1 MSERTQIAIIGAGPA
16 GLVTSHL
23 LHLQGIESVVL
34 ERRSRDFVE
43 KRLRAGMLEQRTVD
57 LLISTGV
64 GERLKREAMVHSG
77 VNFQFGGERHRIP
90 LDELTHGRHVT
101 IYGQQEVVKDL
112 IAARLAAGGVIH
124 FEAEVDDFLGLDGS
138 HPVVRYVQNGEKKEL
153 HADYIAGCDGFHGV
167 CRGAVP
173 AKNVYEKIYPFAW
186 LGILAQVAPSC
197 EELIYAR
204 HERGFALHTMRTPKL
219 TRLYLQC
226 PVDDTVEQWPED
238 RIWSELRARLNIPGW
253 NLEDGPTVDKSV
265 TEMRSFVH
273 EPMQHGNMYLAG
285 DSAHIV
291 PPTGAKGMNLAISD
305 ARVLAAA
312 FIEFYKSGKNELLAR
327 YTADCLPRV
336 WRAQHFSWW
345 WTTLFHRF
353 DDEDAAFQQQLQ
365 VSQLRY
371 MISSRPALTSMAENY
386 VGLDRVV

>member
-1 MSERTQIAIIGAGPA
+1 MSEPTQVAIVGAGPA
-16 GLVTSHL
+16 GLVLSHL
-23 LHLQGIESVVL
+23 LHLQGIESVIL
-34 ERRSRDFVE
+34 ESRSREYVE
-43 KRLRAGMLEQRTVD
+43 KRIRAGLLEQRTVD

-64 GERLKREAMVHSG
+64 GERLKREAMVHTG
-77 VNFQFGGERHRIP
+77 LNFQFEGERHRIP
-90 LDELTHGRHVT
+90 LDELTPGRNVT

-124 FEAEVDDFLGLDGS
+124 FEAAVESIQGLEGS
-138 HPVVRYVQNGEKKEL
+138 RPVVRYRQNGTLVEL
-153 HADYIAGCDGFHGV
+153 EADYVAGCDGFHGV
-167 CRGAVP
+167 CRGAVANP
-173 AKNVYEKIYPFAW
+173 KVYEKVYPFAW

-197 EELIYAR
+197 DELIYAR

-226 PVDDTVEQWPED
+226 PVEDSIEQWSDD

-253 NLEDGPTVDKSV
+253 SLADGPVVDKGI

-273 EPMQHGNMYLAG
+273 EPMQHGRLFLAG

-312 FIEFYKSGKNELLAR
+312 FIAHYKSGNQQLLER

-353 DDEDAAFQQQLQ
+353 EDEDAAFQQQLQ

-371 MISSRPALTSMAENY
+371 MLSSRPALTSMAENY
-386 VGLDRVV
+386 VGLERVV

>member
-1 MSERTQIAIIGAGPA
+1 MSESTQVAIIGAGPA
-16 GLVTSHL
+16 GLVISHL

-43 KRLRAGMLEQRTVD
+43 KRLRAGLLEQRTVD
-57 LLISTGV
+57 LLVSTGV
-64 GERLKREAMVHSG
+64 GERLKREAMVHTG
-77 VNFQFGGERHRIP
+77 VNFQFEGERHRIP
-90 LDELTHGRHVT
+90 LDELTPGRNVT

-124 FEAEVDDFLGLDGS
+124 FEAEVDGFQGLDGTR
-138 HPVVRYVQNGEKKEL
+138 PVVRYRQNGEIREL
-153 HADYIAGCDGFHGV
+153 QADYIAGCDGFHGV
-167 CRGAVP
+167 CRGNIP
-173 AKNVYEKIYPFAW
+173 GGRVYEKVYPFAW
-186 LGILAQVAPSC
+186 LGILAEVAPSC
-197 EELIYAR
+197 EELIYVR
-204 HERGFALHTMRTPKL
+204 HERGFALHTMRSPKL

-226 PVDDTVEQWPED
+226 PLTDTVEQWSDD
-238 RIWSELRARLNIPGW
+238 RTWSELRARMNLPDW
-253 NLEDGPTVDKSV
+253 KLEDGPILDKSI

-273 EPMQHGNMYLAG
+273 EPMQHGRLYLAG

-305 ARVLAAA
+305 ARFLAAA
-312 FIEFYKSGKNELLAR
+312 LIEFYKAGKSELLAR
-327 YTADCLPRV
+327 YTANCLPHV

-353 DDEDAAFQQQLQ
+353 YDDDAAFQDQLQ

-371 MISSRPALTSMAENY
+371 MLSSKPALTSMAENY
-386 VGLDRVV
+386 VGLERVA

>member
-1 MSERTQIAIIGAGPA
+1 
-16 GLVTSHL
+16 
-23 LHLQGIESVVL
+23 
-34 ERRSRDFVE
+34 
-43 KRLRAGMLEQRTVD
+43 
-57 LLISTGV
+57 
-64 GERLKREAMVHSG
+64 
-77 VNFQFGGERHRIP
+77 
-90 LDELTHGRHVT
+90 
-101 IYGQQEVVKDL
+101 
-112 IAARLAAGGVIH
+112 
-124 FEAEVDDFLGLDGS
+124 
-138 HPVVRYVQNGEKKEL
+138 
-153 HADYIAGCDGFHGV
+153 
-167 CRGAVP
+167 
-173 AKNVYEKIYPFAW
+173 
-186 LGILAQVAPSC
+186 
-197 EELIYAR
+197 
-204 HERGFALHTMRTPKL
+204 LHTMRTPEL

-226 PVDDTVEQWPED
+226 PIDDSVDQWSDD
-238 RIWSELRARLNIPGW
+238 RIWSELGARLNLPGW
-253 NLEDGPTVDKSV
+253 TLEEGPILDKGI

-273 EPMQHGNMYLAG
+273 ETMQRGRLYLAG

-312 FIEFYKSGKNELLAR
+312 LIAYYKQNDSAPLQR

-353 DDEDAAFQQQLQ
+353 EDEDAAFQQQLQ

>member
-1 MSERTQIAIIGAGPA
+1 MSDHTQIAIIGAGPA
-16 GLVTSHL
+16 GLVISHL
-23 LHLQGIESVVL
+23 LHLQGIESVIL

-43 KRLRAGMLEQRTVD
+43 KRLRAGLLEQRTVD
-57 LLISTGV
+57 LLVSTGV
-64 GERLKREAMVHSG
+64 GERLKREAMVHTG
-77 VNFQFGGERHRIP
+77 VNFQFEGARHRIP
-90 LDELTHGRHVT
+90 LDELTPGRHVT

-124 FEAEVDDFLGLDGS
+124 FEAEVDSFQGLEGA
-138 HPVVRYVQNGEKKEL
+138 HPVVRYRQNGETKEL
-153 HADYIAGCDGFHGV
+153 HADYVAGCDGFHGV
-167 CRGAVP
+167 CRGTVP

-226 PVDDTVEQWPED
+226 PVEDTVDQWSDD
-238 RIWSELRARLNIPGW
+238 RIWSELRARMNIPGW
-253 NLEDGPTVDKSV
+253 SLEDGPILDKSI
-265 TEMRSFVH
+265 TEMRSFVQ
-273 EPMQHGNMYLAG
+273 EPMQHGRMYLAG

-291 PPTGAKGMNLAISD
+291 PPTGAKGMNLAIAD
-305 ARVLAAA
+305 ARVLTAA
-312 FIEFYKSGKNELLAR
+312 FVEFYKSGKNEPLSR
-327 YTADCLPRV
+327 YTAECLPRV

-371 MISSRPALTSMAENY
+371 MISSRSALTSMAENY

>member
-1 MSERTQIAIIGAGPA
+1 MSERTQVAIVGAGPA
-16 GLVTSHL
+16 GLVLSHL
-23 LHLQGIESVVL
+23 LHLQGIESVIL
-34 ERRSRDFVE
+34 ERRSRDYVE
-43 KRLRAGMLEQRTVD
+43 KRIRAGMLEQRTVD
-57 LLISTGV
+57 LLISSGV
-64 GERLKREAMVHSG
+64 GERLKREAMVHTG
-77 VNFQFGGERHRIP
+77 LNFQFEGERHRIP
-90 LDELTHGRHVT
+90 LDELTPGRNVT

-112 IAARLAAGGVIH
+112 IAARLAAGGAIQ
-124 FEAEVDDFLGLDGS
+124 FEAAVESMQRLEGS
-138 HPVVRYVQNGEKKEL
+138 RPVVRYRQNGSLLEL
-153 HADYIAGCDGFHGV
+153 EADYVAGCDGFHGV

-173 AKNVYEKIYPFAW
+173 KPKVYEKVYPFAW

-197 EELIYAR
+197 DELIYAR
-204 HERGFALHTMRTPKL
+204 HPRGFALHTMRTPRL

-226 PVDDTVEQWPED
+226 PVEDSIEQWSDD
-238 RIWSELRARLNIPGW
+238 RIWSELRARLNLPGW
-253 NLEDGPTVDKSV
+253 RLEDGPIVDKGI

-273 EPMQHGNMYLAG
+273 EPMQHGRLYLAG

-291 PPTGAKGMNLAISD
+291 PPTGAKGMNLAIAD

-312 FIEFYKSGKNELLAR
+312 FSAFYKSGSGEPLAR

-353 DDEDAAFQQQLQ
+353 DDADAQFQEQLQ

-386 VGLDRVV
+386 VGLERVV

>member
-1 MSERTQIAIIGAGPA
+1 MSERTQVAIIGAGPA
-16 GLVTSHL
+16 GLVISHL

-43 KRLRAGMLEQRTVD
+43 KRLRAGLLEQRTVD
-57 LLISTGV
+57 LLVSTGV
-64 GERLKREAMVHSG
+64 GERLKREAMVHTG
-77 VNFQFGGERHRIP
+77 VNFQFEGERHRIP
-90 LDELTHGRHVT
+90 LDELTPGRNVT

-124 FEAEVDDFLGLDGS
+124 FEAEVDGFQGLDGTR
-138 HPVVRYVQNGEKKEL
+138 PVVRYRQNGEVREL
-153 HADYIAGCDGFHGV
+153 QADYIAGCDGFHGV
-167 CRGAVP
+167 CRGNIP
-173 AKNVYEKIYPFAW
+173 GGRVYEKVYPFAW
-186 LGILAQVAPSC
+186 LGILAEVAPSC
-197 EELIYAR
+197 EELIYVR
-204 HERGFALHTMRTPKL
+204 HERGFALHTMRSPKL

-226 PVDDTVEQWPED
+226 PLTDTVEQWSDD
-238 RIWSELRARLNIPGW
+238 RTWTELRARMNLPGW
-253 NLEDGPTVDKSV
+253 KLEDGPILDKSI

-273 EPMQHGNMYLAG
+273 EPMQHGRLYLAG

-305 ARVLAAA
+305 ARFLAAA
-312 FIEFYKSGKNELLAR
+312 LIEFYKAGKSELLSR
-327 YTADCLPRV
+327 YTANCLPHV

-353 DDEDAAFQQQLQ
+353 YDDDAAFQDQLQ

-371 MISSRPALTSMAENY
+371 MLSSKPALTSMAENY
-386 VGLDRVV
+386 VGLERVA

>member
-1 MSERTQIAIIGAGPA
+1 MSEPTQVAIVGAGPA
-16 GLVTSHL
+16 GLVLSHL
-23 LHLQGIESVVL
+23 LHLQGIESVIL
-34 ERRSRDFVE
+34 ESRSREYVE
-43 KRLRAGMLEQRTVD
+43 KRIRAGLLEQRTVD

-64 GERLKREAMVHSG
+64 GERLKREAMVHTG
-77 VNFQFGGERHRIP
+77 LNFQFEGERHRIP
-90 LDELTHGRHVT
+90 LDELTPGRNVT

-124 FEAEVDDFLGLDGS
+124 FEAAVESIQGLEGS
-138 HPVVRYVQNGEKKEL
+138 RPVVRYRQNGTLVEL
-153 HADYIAGCDGFHGV
+153 EADYVAGCDGFHGV
-167 CRGAVP
+167 CRGAVANP
-173 AKNVYEKIYPFAW
+173 KVYEKVYPFAW

-197 EELIYAR
+197 DELIYAR

-226 PVDDTVEQWPED
+226 PVEDSIEQWSDD
-238 RIWSELRARLNIPGW
+238 RIWSELRTRLNIPGW
-253 NLEDGPTVDKSV
+253 SLADGPVVDKGI

-273 EPMQHGNMYLAG
+273 EPMQHGRLFLAG

-312 FIEFYKSGKNELLAR
+312 FIAHYKSGNQQLLER

-353 DDEDAAFQQQLQ
+353 EDEDAAFQQQLQ

-371 MISSRPALTSMAENY
+371 MLSSRPALTSMAENY
-386 VGLDRVV
+386 VGLERVV

>member
-1 MSERTQIAIIGAGPA
+1 MSQRTQVAIIGAGPA
-16 GLVTSHL
+16 GLVISHL

-43 KRLRAGMLEQRTVD
+43 KRLRAGLLEQRTVD

-64 GERLKREAMVHSG
+64 GERLKREAMVHTG
-77 VNFQFGGERHRIP
+77 VNFQFEGERHRIP
-90 LDELTHGRHVT
+90 LDELTPGRNVT

-124 FEAEVDDFLGLDGS
+124 FEAEVENFQGLDGDR
-138 HPVVRYVQNGEKKEL
+138 PVVRYRQNGTSREL
-153 HADYIAGCDGFHGV
+153 HADYVAGCDGFHGI
-167 CRGAVP
+167 CRGNVP
-173 AKNVYEKIYPFAW
+173 NGKVFEKIYPFAW

-226 PVDDTVEQWPED
+226 PTDDTVEDWSDD
-238 RIWSELRARLNIPGW
+238 RIWTELRARLNMPDW
-253 NLEDGPTVDKSV
+253 TLEDGPIIDKSI

-273 EPMQHGNMYLAG
+273 EPMQHGRLFLAG

-305 ARVLAAA
+305 ARILAAA
-312 FIEFYKSGKNELLAR
+312 IIDFYKSGKKEPLAR
-327 YTADCLPRV
+327 YTAECLPRV

-371 MISSRPALTSMAENY
+371 MISSKPALTSMAENY
-386 VGLDRVV
+386 VGLERVV

>member
-1 MSERTQIAIIGAGPA
+1 MSERPQVAIVGAGPA
-16 GLVTSHL
+16 GLVLSHL
-23 LHLQGIESVVL
+23 LHLQGIESVIL
-34 ERRSRDFVE
+34 ESRSRDYVE
-43 KRLRAGMLEQRTVD
+43 RRIRAGLLEQRTVD
-57 LLISTGV
+57 LLISSGV
-64 GERLKREAMVHSG
+64 GERLKREAMVHTG
-77 VNFQFGGERHRIP
+77 LNFQFEGERHRIP
-90 LDELTHGRHVT
+90 LDELTPGRNVT

-124 FEAEVDDFLGLDGS
+124 FEAAVESMQGLEGS
-138 HPVVRYVQNGEKKEL
+138 RPRVRYRQNGTLVEL
-153 HADYIAGCDGFHGV
+153 EADYVAGCDGFHGV
-167 CRGAVP
+167 CRGAVADP
-173 AKNVYEKIYPFAW
+173 KVYEKVYPFAW

-197 EELIYAR
+197 DELIYVR

-226 PVDDTVEQWPED
+226 PVEDSIAAWSDD
-238 RIWSELRARLNIPGW
+238 RIWSELRARMNIPGW
-253 NLEDGPTVDKSV
+253 SLEDGPIVDKGI

-273 EPMQHGNMYLAG
+273 EPMQHGRLYLAG

-291 PPTGAKGMNLAISD
+291 PPTGAKGMNLAIAD
-305 ARVLAAA
+305 ARALAEA
-312 FIEFYKSGKNELLAR
+312 FTALYKSGNRKPLER

-353 DDEDAAFQQQLQ
+353 DDQDAAFQQQLQ

-386 VGLDRVV
+386 VGLERVV

>member
-1 MSERTQIAIIGAGPA
+1 MSERTQVAIIGAGPA
-16 GLVTSHL
+16 GLVLSHL
-23 LHLQGIESVVL
+23 LHLQGIESVIL
-34 ERRSRDFVE
+34 ESRSRDYVE
-43 KRLRAGMLEQRTVD
+43 KRIRAGMLEQRVVD

-64 GERLKREAMVHSG
+64 GERLKREAMVHTG
-77 VNFQFGGERHRIP
+77 LNFQFEGERHRIP
-90 LDELTHGRHVT
+90 LEELTPGRNVT

-112 IAARLAAGGVIH
+112 IAARLAAGGVIR
-124 FEAEVDDFLGLDGS
+124 FEAAGQSVQGLDGLR
-138 HPVVRYVQNGEKKEL
+138 PVVRYTESGELKEL
-153 HADYIAGCDGFHGV
+153 VADHIAGCDGFHGV
-167 CRGAVP
+167 CRGAV
-173 AKNVYEKIYPFAW
+173 ANSKVYEKVYPFAW

-226 PVDDTVEQWPED
+226 PVEDRVEQWSDD
-238 RIWSELRARLNIPGW
+238 RIWSELSARLNIPGW
-253 NLEDGPTVDKSV
+253 SLKDGPIVDKGI

-273 EPMQHGNMYLAG
+273 TPMQQGRLYLAG

-291 PPTGAKGMNLAISD
+291 PPTGAKGMNLAIADSM
-305 ARVLAAA
+305 VLAQALA
-312 FIEFYKSGKNELLAR
+312 EYYKSGSSEPLLR
-327 YTADCLPRV
+327 YAADCLPRV

-353 DDEDAAFQQQLQ
+353 EDADAQFQEQLQ

-371 MISSRPALTSMAENY
+371 MLASRPALTSMAENY

>member
-1 MSERTQIAIIGAGPA
+1 MSERTQVAIIGAGPA
-16 GLVTSHL
+16 GLVISHL

-43 KRLRAGMLEQRTVD
+43 KRLRAGLLEQRTVD
-57 LLISTGV
+57 LLVSTGV
-64 GERLKREAMVHSG
+64 GERLKREAMVHTG
-77 VNFQFGGERHRIP
+77 VNFQFEGERHRIP
-90 LDELTHGRHVT
+90 LDELTPGRNVT

-124 FEAEVDDFLGLDGS
+124 FEAEVESFQGLEGTR
-138 HPVVRYVQNGEKKEL
+138 PMVRYRQNGEVREL
-153 HADYIAGCDGFHGV
+153 QADYIAGCDGFHGV
-167 CRGAVP
+167 CRGNIP
-173 AKNVYEKIYPFAW
+173 GGRVYEKVYPFAW
-186 LGILAQVAPSC
+186 LGILAEVAPSC
-197 EELIYAR
+197 EELIYVR
-204 HERGFALHTMRTPKL
+204 HERGFALHTMRSPKL

-226 PVDDTVEQWPED
+226 PLTDTVEQWSDD
-238 RIWSELRARLNIPGW
+238 RTWSELRARMNLPGW
-253 NLEDGPTVDKSV
+253 KLEDGPILDKSI

-273 EPMQHGNMYLAG
+273 EPMQHGRLYLAG

-305 ARVLAAA
+305 ARFLAAA
-312 FIEFYKSGKNELLAR
+312 LIEFYKAGKSELLSR
-327 YTADCLPRV
+327 YTANCLPHV

-353 DDEDAAFQQQLQ
+353 YDDDAAFQDQLQ

-371 MISSRPALTSMAENY
+371 MLSSKPALTSMAENY
-386 VGLDRVV
+386 VGLERVA

>member
-1 MSERTQIAIIGAGPA
+1 MSERTQVAIVGAGPA
-16 GLVTSHL
+16 GLVLSHL
-23 LHLQGIESVVL
+23 LHLQGIESVIL
-34 ERRSRDFVE
+34 ESRSRDYVE
-43 KRLRAGMLEQRTVD
+43 RRIRAGMLEQRTVD

-64 GERLKREAMVHSG
+64 GERLKREAMVHTG
-77 VNFQFGGERHRIP
+77 LNFQFEGERHRIP
-90 LDELTHGRHVT
+90 LDELTPGRNVT

-112 IAARLAAGGVIH
+112 IAARLAAGGIIH
-124 FEAEVDDFLGLDGS
+124 FEAAVEDMQRLDGTR
-138 HPVVRYVQNGEKKEL
+138 PLVRYRHNGSLREL
-153 HADYIAGCDGFHGV
+153 EADHVAGCDGFHGV
-167 CRGAVP
+167 CRGAV
-173 AKNVYEKIYPFAW
+173 AGSKVYEKVYPFAW

-197 EELIYAR
+197 DELIYAR
-204 HERGFALHTMRTPKL
+204 HEHGFALHTMRTPEL

-226 PVDDTVEQWPED
+226 PVADSIGQWSDD

-253 NLEDGPTVDKSV
+253 SLKDGPIVDKGI
-265 TEMRSFVH
+265 TEMRSFVN
-273 EPMQHGNMYLAG
+273 EPMQHGRLYLAG

-305 ARVLAAA
+305 ARILAAA
-312 FIEFYKSGKNELLAR
+312 FIAHYKSGNQQLLER

-353 DDEDAAFQQQLQ
+353 EDEDAAFQQQLQ

-371 MISSRPALTSMAENY
+371 MLASRPALTSMAENY
-386 VGLDRVV
+386 VGLERVV